1 MRIGIDCRTIL
12 DPKHGELAGVGHYT
26 YFLLE
31 NLLKIDQKNHYVLFF
46 DPQIGDAKHF
56 KRPNVTIKYF
66 PHTDKRKYL
75 PVVHSHLLIARFLQK
90 QKLDLF
96 HSPASTVPLTYPGKA
111 VVTIHDLAIY
121 HKPEW
126 FPKGQKFS
134 TRIAVPQ
141 TVRRANKIIAVSEHT
156 KKDIIKYFGIPSWK
170 IIVIHNGVEEAPA
183 DNEKENVRKK
193 FDIKQ
198 DFIISVS
205 TLQPR
210 KNITGLIKAY
220 NSLRSSSVFK
230 NYQLVIA
237 GNKGWDYT
245 EIFQL
250 VKKLALTKKVIFTD
264 YISKKDKFALLKE
277 ASLLVFPSFY
287 EGFGLSI
294 LEAMQQGTPVVTSN
308 ITSMPEVAGKAGL
321 LVDPYKETSIAR
333 GIKKV
338 LTNNELKRKMAR
350 SGIANA
356 KKFSWQ
362 ATAERT
368 LRTYGALE

>member
-1 MRIGIDCRTIL
+1 MKIGIDCRTIL

-31 NLLKIDQKNHYVLFF
+31 NLLKIDSQNKYVLFF
-46 DPQIGDAKHF
+46 DPRIGDAKYF
-56 KRPNVTIKYF
+56 ERKNVEIKYF
-66 PHTDKRKYL
+66 PNPERKKYL
-75 PVVHSHLLIARFLQK
+75 PVVYSHLWIARHLQK
-90 QKLDLF
+90 QKLDIF
-96 HSPASTVPLTYPGKA
+96 HSPASTVPLAYSGKS

-141 TVRRANKIIAVSEHT
+141 TIRQARKIIAVSEFT
-156 KKDIIKYFGIPSWK
+156 KKDIIKYFDIPDEK
-170 IIVIHNGVEEAPA
+170 IVVVYNGVEKAPA
-183 DNEKENVRKK
+183 DNKEDVKKK
-193 FDIKQ
+193 FGIEQ

-210 KNITGLIKAY
+210 KNIEGLIKAY
-220 NSLRSSSVFK
+220 DSLRSSSVFK
-230 NYQLVIA
+230 NHQLVIA
-237 GNKGWDYT
+237 GGKGWKYD

-250 VKKLALTKKVIFTD
+250 VKKLGLTKKVIFTD
-264 YISKKDKFALLKE
+264 YISKQDKFALLKE

-308 ITSMPEVAGKAGL
+308 ITSMPEVAGEAGL
-321 LVDPYKETSIAR
+321 LVDPYKETSLAR

-338 LTNNELKRKMAR
+338 LTDKQLQQKMIK
-350 SGIANA
+350 SGLAQA

-368 LRTYGALE
+368 FEVYKKL